1 MRCLAQYNETTEE
14 GVCFIPH
21 PPSLQR
27 EPPIEEYKAKH
38 ADDLKPEQE
47 IRNLLKKSD
56 MGGDTGDF
64 TNPEAHEWL
73 ALRAVHETGRLGAH
87 ALPDLTAHTQAVPH
101 DAMSNKYLAPGEHA
115 QHTFHGTPRRLLPM
129 LKDMMR
135 FTRPLIT
142 WDPFL
147 APPPLAWPNPL
158 HAAASERFGSG
169 GSTTGA
175 TAPPPPG
182 GKAERRQPAE
192 ANSVVHQL
200 YPKSV
205 QERADKDLLNERW
218 AMELDAHVDA
228 LRDGRFY
235 IVRLPAG
242 GKEEPWMPMGVAQVR
257 REGGAHGTQQFY
269 WFARTGAK
277 NQVWPATVSFKPW
290 MGGGTEQAHDEAD
303 VEAAICEITDSS
315 IPKGHT
321 LGGKTGGKTAP
332 ITLNSEFRKR
342 LELYARHHN
351 LINDD
356 AVRPA
361 GSKAPHA
368 APASGG
374 TTSGSPAGKPP
385 PRQKPRAAA
394 PAPAASA
401 SAPPKNTPG
410 GANTRALP
418 PKRTP
423 GASAAAGDPPPPK
436 RGRAASAP
444 APAASASAPPKNTP
458 GGANTR
464 ALPPKR
470 TPGASAAA
478 GDPPPPKRGRAASAT
493 ANVAAAS
500 VPAAAAAAPAPPVA
514 AASAA
519 VPQVLRRSATL
530 KRPEGDKD
538 QVTHLR
544 TTATSSTAVRHF
556 FKGLGLV
563 DDTLV
568 VIVQEETVGGVEFA
582 LVDDLSESGWGRGW
596 VKAAYLS
603 DFEAYMITPQEA
615 SGRPAPPLDVWTAS
629 ASTADVAAA
638 SAPAAAAAAASAP
651 PAAAASAPAPALPP
665 PPAAVPVVG
674 THHDRAEWERR
685 AASNAVFSGD
695 PAFLAPLNEASPLE
709 MGPADLG
716 RFVLLPIDAYPTL
729 KQPRRKGQ
737 THVGW
742 ALRIT
747 EVSKTRVWLV
757 EPRQSP
763 TGFSAAAVQ
772 AMVLLST

>member
-56 MGGDTGDF
+56 MGGGTGDF

-374 TTSGSPAGKPP
+374 TTSGSPAGNPP

-418 PKRTP
+418 PKRTL
-423 GASAAAGDPPPPK
+423 GASAAAG
-436 RGRAASAP
+436 
-444 APAASASAPPKNTP
+444 N
-458 GGANTR
+458 
-464 ALPPKR
+464 
-470 TPGASAAA
+470 
-478 GDPPPPKRGRAASAT
+478 PPPPKRGRAASAT

-568 VIVQEETVGGVEFA
+568 VIVQEKTVGDVEFA

-638 SAPAAAAAAASAP
+638 SAPAAAAAASAP

>member
-418 PKRTP
+418 R
-423 GASAAAGDPPPPK
+423 
-436 RGRAASAP
+436 
-444 APAASASAPPKNTP
+444 
-458 GGANTR
+458 
-464 ALPPKR
+464 KR

-500 VPAAAAAAPAPPVA
+500 VPAAAAAASAPPVA

-556 FKGLGLV
+556 FNGLGLV

-568 VIVQEETVGGVEFA
+568 VIVQEKTVGDVEFA

-638 SAPAAAAAAASAP
+638 SAPAAAAAASAP

>member
-87 ALPDLTAHTQAVPH
+87 ALPDLEAHTQAVPH
-101 DAMSNKYLAPGEHA
+101 DAMSNKYLDPGEHA

-147 APPPLAWPNPL
+147 APPPREWPNPL
-158 HAAASERFGSG
+158 HAAASERFGGG

-277 NQVWPATVSFKPW
+277 NQVWPATVAFKPW

-436 RGRAASAP
+436 RGRAASA
-444 APAASASAPPKNTP
+444 
-458 GGANTR
+458 
-464 ALPPKR
+464 
-470 TPGASAAA
+470 
-478 GDPPPPKRGRAASAT
+478 T

-500 VPAAAAAAPAPPVA
+500 VPAAAAAASAPPVA

-556 FKGLGLV
+556 FNGLGLV

>member
-87 ALPDLTAHTQAVPH
+87 ALPDLEAHTQAVPH
-101 DAMSNKYLAPGEHA
+101 DAMSNKYLDPGEHA

-142 WDPFL
+142 WDPVL
-147 APPPLAWPNPL
+147 APPPREWPNPL
-158 HAAASERFGSG
+158 HAAASERFGGG

-277 NQVWPATVSFKPW
+277 NQVWPATVAFKPW

-418 PKRTP
+418 R
-423 GASAAAGDPPPPK
+423 
-436 RGRAASAP
+436 
-444 APAASASAPPKNTP
+444 
-458 GGANTR
+458 
-464 ALPPKR
+464 KR

-500 VPAAAAAAPAPPVA
+500 VPAAAAAASAPPVA

-556 FKGLGLV
+556 FEGLGLV

>member
-87 ALPDLTAHTQAVPH
+87 ALPDLEAHTQAVPH
-101 DAMSNKYLAPGEHA
+101 DAMSNKYLDPGEHA

-147 APPPLAWPNPL
+147 APPPREWPNPL
-158 HAAASERFGSG
+158 HAAASERFGGG

-277 NQVWPATVSFKPW
+277 NQVWPATVAFKPW

-418 PKRTP
+418 R
-423 GASAAAGDPPPPK
+423 
-436 RGRAASAP
+436 
-444 APAASASAPPKNTP
+444 
-458 GGANTR
+458 
-464 ALPPKR
+464 KR

-500 VPAAAAAAPAPPVA
+500 VPAAAAAASAPPVA

-556 FKGLGLV
+556 FNGLGLV

>member
-87 ALPDLTAHTQAVPH
+87 ALPDLEAHTQAVPH
-101 DAMSNKYLAPGEHA
+101 DAMSNKYLDPGEHA

-147 APPPLAWPNPL
+147 APPPREWPNPL
-158 HAAASERFGSG
+158 HAAASERFGGG

-418 PKRTP
+418 R
-423 GASAAAGDPPPPK
+423 
-436 RGRAASAP
+436 
-444 APAASASAPPKNTP
+444 
-458 GGANTR
+458 
-464 ALPPKR
+464 KR

-500 VPAAAAAAPAPPVA
+500 VPAAAAAASAPPVA

-556 FKGLGLV
+556 FNGLGLV

>member
-1 MRCLAQYNETTEE
+1 VRCLAQYNETTEE

-101 DAMSNKYLAPGEHA
+101 DAMSNKYLDPGEHA

-147 APPPLAWPNPL
+147 APPPLEWPNPL
-158 HAAASERFGSG
+158 HAAASERFGGG

-436 RGRAASAP
+436 RGRAASA
-444 APAASASAPPKNTP
+444 
-458 GGANTR
+458 
-464 ALPPKR
+464 
-470 TPGASAAA
+470 
-478 GDPPPPKRGRAASAT
+478 T

-500 VPAAAAAAPAPPVA
+500 VPAAAAAASAPPVA

-556 FKGLGLV
+556 FNGLGLV

>member
-418 PKRTP
+418 R
-423 GASAAAGDPPPPK
+423 
-436 RGRAASAP
+436 
-444 APAASASAPPKNTP
+444 
-458 GGANTR
+458 
-464 ALPPKR
+464 KR

-500 VPAAAAAAPAPPVA
+500 VPAAAAAASAPPVA

>member
-87 ALPDLTAHTQAVPH
+87 ALPDLEAHTQAVPH
-101 DAMSNKYLAPGEHA
+101 DAMSNKYLDPGEHA

-147 APPPLAWPNPL
+147 APPPREWPNPL
-158 HAAASERFGSG
+158 HAAASERFGGG

-277 NQVWPATVSFKPW
+277 NQVWPATVAFKPW

-436 RGRAASAP
+436 RGRAASA
-444 APAASASAPPKNTP
+444 
-458 GGANTR
+458 
-464 ALPPKR
+464 
-470 TPGASAAA
+470 
-478 GDPPPPKRGRAASAT
+478 T

-556 FKGLGLV
+556 FNGLGLV

>member
-56 MGGDTGDF
+56 MGGGTGDF

-374 TTSGSPAGKPP
+374 TTSGSPAGNPP
-385 PRQKPRAAA
+385 PRQKPRAA
-394 PAPAASA
+394 
-401 SAPPKNTPG
+401 
-410 GANTRALP
+410 
-418 PKRTP
+418 
-423 GASAAAGDPPPPK
+423 
-436 RGRAASAP
+436 AP

-568 VIVQEETVGGVEFA
+568 VIVQEKTVGDVEFA

>member
-56 MGGDTGDF
+56 MGGGTGDF

-374 TTSGSPAGKPP
+374 TTSGSPAGNPP

-418 PKRTP
+418 PKRTL
-423 GASAAAGDPPPPK
+423 GASAAAG
-436 RGRAASAP
+436 
-444 APAASASAPPKNTP
+444 N
-458 GGANTR
+458 
-464 ALPPKR
+464 
-470 TPGASAAA
+470 
-478 GDPPPPKRGRAASAT
+478 PPPPKRGRAASAT

-568 VIVQEETVGGVEFA
+568 VIVQEKTVGDVEFA

>member
-418 PKRTP
+418 R
-423 GASAAAGDPPPPK
+423 
-436 RGRAASAP
+436 
-444 APAASASAPPKNTP
+444 
-458 GGANTR
+458 
-464 ALPPKR
+464 KR

-500 VPAAAAAAPAPPVA
+500 VPAAAAAASAPPVA

-568 VIVQEETVGGVEFA
+568 VIVQEKTVGDVEFA

>member
-418 PKRTP
+418 PKRTL
-423 GASAAAGDPPPPK
+423 GASAAAG
-436 RGRAASAP
+436 
-444 APAASASAPPKNTP
+444 N
-458 GGANTR
+458 
-464 ALPPKR
+464 
-470 TPGASAAA
+470 
-478 GDPPPPKRGRAASAT
+478 PPPPKRGRAASAT

-500 VPAAAAAAPAPPVA
+500 VPAAAAAASAPPVA

-556 FKGLGLV
+556 FNGLGLV

-568 VIVQEETVGGVEFA
+568 VIVQEETVGDVEFA

>member
-1 MRCLAQYNETTEE
+1 VRCLAQYNETTEE

-56 MGGDTGDF
+56 MGGGTGDF

-374 TTSGSPAGKPP
+374 TTSGSPAGNPP

-418 PKRTP
+418 PKRTL
-423 GASAAAGDPPPPK
+423 GASAAAG
-436 RGRAASAP
+436 
-444 APAASASAPPKNTP
+444 N
-458 GGANTR
+458 
-464 ALPPKR
+464 
-470 TPGASAAA
+470 
-478 GDPPPPKRGRAASAT
+478 PPPPKRGRAASAT

-568 VIVQEETVGGVEFA
+568 VIVQEKTVGDVEFA

>member
-1 MRCLAQYNETTEE
+1 M
-14 GVCFIPH
+14 
-21 PPSLQR
+21 
-27 EPPIEEYKAKH
+27 
-38 ADDLKPEQE
+38 
-47 IRNLLKKSD
+47 
-56 MGGDTGDF
+56 
-64 TNPEAHEWL
+64 
-73 ALRAVHETGRLGAH
+73 
-87 ALPDLTAHTQAVPH
+87 
-101 DAMSNKYLAPGEHA
+101 
-115 QHTFHGTPRRLLPM
+115 
-129 LKDMMR
+129 
-135 FTRPLIT
+135 
-142 WDPFL
+142 
-147 APPPLAWPNPL
+147 
-158 HAAASERFGSG
+158 
-169 GSTTGA
+169 
-175 TAPPPPG
+175 
-182 GKAERRQPAE
+182 
-192 ANSVVHQL
+192 VHQL

-374 TTSGSPAGKPP
+374 TTSGSPAGNPP

-418 PKRTP
+418 PKRTL
-423 GASAAAGDPPPPK
+423 GASAAAG
-436 RGRAASAP
+436 
-444 APAASASAPPKNTP
+444 N
-458 GGANTR
+458 
-464 ALPPKR
+464 
-470 TPGASAAA
+470 
-478 GDPPPPKRGRAASAT
+478 PPPPKRGRAASAT

-568 VIVQEETVGGVEFA
+568 VIVQEKTVGDVEFA

-638 SAPAAAAAAASAP
+638 SAPAAAAAASAP

-665 PPAAVPVVG
+665 PPPYDVVH
-674 THHDRAEWERR
+674 TTTIVCTQSTLLSRTSRR
-685 AASNAVFSGD
+685 PLLYYLRPSFSYFD
-695 PAFLAPLNEASPLE
+695 
-709 MGPADLG
+709 M
-716 RFVLLPIDAYPTL
+716 PIT
-729 KQPRRKGQ
+729 R
-737 THVGW
+737 W
-742 ALRIT
+742 CRIT
-747 EVSKTRVWLV
+747 RLEHHCLCRVL
-757 EPRQSP
+757 RD
-763 TGFSAAAVQ
+763 
-772 AMVLLST
+772 L